1 MELFLPGIVLILLS
15 AFFVFM
21 ILPRIGS
28 VVLAVVAFL
37 AIIAVGLH
45 HYSMFYGEWRLSTW
59 QYSLSAYAPFIV
71 LGFAFLII
79 MTSVGFMFGGPEVK
93 NAIKTP
99 MAAIQQGISDSVA
112 LMPSASTATNPLTSA
127 FNKAINSSVSAPA
140 LGYPDPKLNRNVK
153 SPVIP
158 GLGFSASAV

>member
-1 MELFLPGIVLILLS
+1 MELFLPGIILILLS
-15 AFFVFM
+15 AFFAFM

-28 VVLAVVAFL
+28 LVLSIVAFL
-37 AIIAVGLH
+37 AIIIVGLH
-45 HYSMFYGEWRLSTW
+45 HYSMFYAEWRLSTW
-59 QYSLSAYAPFIV
+59 QYSLSAYAPFVV

-79 MTSVGFMFGGPEVK
+79 SASVGYTFGGPEVK

-99 MAAIQQGISDSVA
+99 MATIQQGFSDSIA
-112 LMPSASTATNPLTSA
+112 SMPSASTATNPLTSA